1 MYTQITV
8 YCPRCRGHDI
18 KKNGFDD
25 NQKQRYACKDCTR
38 RFIGDHHLT
47 YKGCHSQSDELIW
60 EMTARG
66 NGIRDICSITGYS
79 KDKVQAA
86 LQRSK
91 HEIKPTQK
99 HYDVLQFNEFHI
111 VGHKKNKVWLI
122 YAYHQKT
129 GQIVAFIW
137 GKRDLKTA
145 FDTVFADTNER
156 WVGKQH
162 TQAIEGNNCAI
173 RHRISRAV
181 HKSCCFSNSLFYHIK
196 VFNIGFAYIN
206 ACHWRKR
213 QKNRI

>member
-1 MYTQITV
+1 MISGFQAAFYSRLKLRQCPEKGAIKKIPNKKQREQGIFGLCTQITV
-8 YCPRCRGHDI
+8 YCPRCKGHNI

-60 EMTARG
+60 KMTARG
-66 NGIRDICSITGYS
+66 NGIRDICSMTGYS

-86 LQRSK
+86 LQRSE
-91 HEIKPTQK
+91 HEIEPTQK
-99 HYDVLQFNEFHI
+99 HYDVLQVDEFHTF

-129 GQIVAFIW
+129 GQMVAFVW

-145 FDTVFADTNER
+145 FE
-156 WVGKQH
+156 
-162 TQAIEGNNCAI
+162 
-173 RHRISRAV
+173 
-181 HKSCCFSNSLFYHIK
+181 
-196 VFNIGFAYIN
+196 
-206 ACHWRKR
+206 
-213 QKNRI
+213 

>member
-8 YCPRCRGHDI
+8 YCPRCKGHNI

-129 GQIVAFIW
+129 GQIVAFVW
-137 GKRDLKTA
+137 GKHDLKTA
-145 FDTVFADTNER
+145 FDTVFADANER

-162 TQAIEGNNCAI
+162 TKAIEGNNCAI

-181 HKSCCFSNSLFYHIK
+181 RKSCCFSKPLFYHIK
-196 VFNIGFAYIN
+196 VFNIGLACIN

>member
-8 YCPRCRGHDI
+8 YCPRCKGHK
-18 KKNGFDD
+18 KKNGRND

-86 LQRSK
+86 LQRSE
-91 HEIKPTQK
+91 HEIEPTQK
-99 HYDVLQFNEFHI
+99 HYDVLQVDEFHTF

-129 GQIVAFIW
+129 GQIVAFVW

-145 FDTVFADTNER
+145 FDTVFADANER

-162 TQAIEGNNCAI
+162 TKAIEGNNCAI
-173 RHRISRAV
+173 HHRISRAV
-181 HKSCCFSNSLFYHIK
+181 RKSCWVVS
-196 VFNIGFAYIN
+196 
-206 ACHWRKR
+206 
-213 QKNRI
+213 